1 MAQPITYYL
10 GLLGSAYKPPA
21 APNMNAWLAANLQLF
36 QDVIA
41 CAQSIPAA
49 FNPATA
55 IGAQLDIIG
64 QIVGQSRQV
73 GFQPSGSV
81 SPILDD
87 ATYRLLIQAT
97 IMKNHWDGQ
106 IDSLIAIWQSLF
118 PGGTL
123 TVQDNQNMTVDIFVA
138 GALSS
143 ILQDL
148 VLRGYVLPRSQGVLY
163 SYTMA
168 TLPMFGFGRSDAYV
182 AGFGVGHFA

>member
-1 MAQPITYYL
+1 MSQPITYYMN
-10 GLLGSAYKPPA
+10 LLGSAYKPPS
-21 APNMNAWLAANLQLF
+21 APNMNAWLVANLQLF
-36 QDVIA
+36 QDVIV
-41 CAQSIPAA
+41 CAQEFVAGFDPTIASGP
-49 FNPATA
+49 
-55 IGAQLDIIG
+55 QLDILG
-64 QIVGQSRQV
+64 AIVGQPRQV
-73 GFQPSGSV
+73 SFQPSGSV

-87 ATYRLLIQAT
+87 ATYALLIQST

-148 VLRGYVLPRSQGVLY
+148 VLLGYVLPRPQSVLY
-163 SYTMA
+163 TYTVA